1 MQEEEK
7 KQDEKDGNITSI
19 KELNSILKKRQE
31 GEWDQHLLYARLV
44 LGVLQLLP
52 NSVLPAKQLEALSTP
67 SLPVR
72 KQKTRSNCSA

>member
-31 GEWDQHLLYARLV
+31 GE
-44 LGVLQLLP
+44 
-52 NSVLPAKQLEALSTP
+52 
-67 SLPVR
+67 
-72 KQKTRSNCSA
+72 